1 MKTDVLQV
9 AAVQGG
15 RLSPARVVLVD
26 DHDLIRAGLTAALTA
41 EPDIKVCGEA
51 ADGASG
57 AEVALNKRP
66 DVVLMDIQ
74 MPGIGGIAATEKIV
88 ARWPQARVVVLTAF
102 SDVRLV
108 RDALAAGAWG
118 YVLKDAD
125 PTTVVTAVRMAMR
138 GERPMTRA
146 IADML
151 DAG

>member
-1 MKTDVLQV
+1 MTTEALQ
-9 AAVQGG
+9 AAAPRGD
-15 RLSPARVVLVD
+15 RLAPARVVLVD
-26 DHDLIRAGLTAALTA
+26 DHDLIRAGLTAALGA

-57 AEVALNKRP
+57 VEVALSKRP

-74 MPGIGGIAATEKIV
+74 MPGVGGIAATQKILG
-88 ARWPQARVVVLTAF
+88 AWPQARVVVLTAF

-125 PTTVVTAVRMAMR
+125 PNTVVTAVRMAMR

-151 DAG
+151 DAS